1 MSRIPENERSV
12 CLAWYYANREK
23 VCAKKRA
30 SYKPK
35 PRKKSKYGTFANTK
49 EYYRAYRAA
58 NRERYNA
65 ARRKHYWENIEAS
78 RAYSRKMA
86 KNWREKFPEEA
97 KKRNYEERSKLSD
110 SYVARCIMGI
120 PTRQC
125 PRDVIELV
133 REHVKLRREL
143 RKKPNDKANQHK
155 RTASRPMRNHSSGA
169 GKDHHAGCGG
179 SDKQRQRKD
188 RCVTARG
195 TGISPDARRGAK
207 AAIHGGL

>member
-1 MSRIPENERSV
+1 MIPENKRSAG
-12 CLAWYYANREK
+12 LSWYYRNREK
-23 VCAKKRA
+23 VCAKSRA

-49 EYYRAYRAA
+49 EYYAAYRAA

-65 ARRKHYWENIEAS
+65 ALRKHYWKNLEAS
-78 RAYSRKMA
+78 RAYACKMA
-86 KNWREKFPEEA
+86 KNWRDNNPDEA
-97 KKRNYEERSKLSD
+97 KKRNEEQRSKLSD

-143 RKKPNDKANQHK
+143 RKKPNDQTN
-155 RTASRPMRNHSSGA
+155 
-169 GKDHHAGCGG
+169 
-179 SDKQRQRKD
+179 
-188 RCVTARG
+188 
-195 TGISPDARRGAK
+195 
-207 AAIHGGL
+207 